1 MTIPATLSITAASV
15 GLLTA
20 LLALGMSSAPGQL
33 ELRWFA
39 VIAACASLFNLSN
52 VFVTLAFPFE
62 TVLVSSR
69 FCLFFGGL
77 HSAAW
82 FKYHAAQLRRSLST
96 FEHVFVAGVLV
107 LAFLALVPNV
117 ILASTLYTRE
127 VPWLY
132 VTYADPPPTRF
143 GLFAFAYQLAG
154 LVLLFT
160 RYVRHRRRAEF
171 LAPSIAIGSVI
182 AGVAHDGLVS
192 GGFIGGPYLL
202 DLALLVLVL
211 SVGDS
216 LTRSFVANAHA
227 LVVSSNELAVA
238 QEELVKRERLA
249 AIGELAAVVAH
260 EVRNPLAVVFNAVAS
275 LRKTTTP
282 SSDHAALMSILQ
294 EEAERLRDIVSDL
307 LEFARPR
314 PPMFALAALEDVV
327 RGAVDA
333 ACEGTAT
340 DPASVVVDLGPV
352 SSARCDERLL
362 RQALVNLVTNAFQ
375 APARKSPVHV
385 ALARCDDDIV
395 IVVRDDGAGVPA
407 ADHARVFTPFYSTRP
422 SGTGLGLAVVRS
434 AAEAHDGVVVL
445 TETPGGGATFTL
457 RIPFRS

>member
-1 MTIPATLSITAASV
+1 MTIPATLSITAALV
-15 GLLTA
+15 GLLAA

-39 VIAACASLFNLSN
+39 VIAACASHFNLSN
-52 VFVTLAFPFE
+52 LFVTLAFPFE

-69 FCLFFGGL
+69 FCPFFGGL

-82 FKYHAAQLRRSLST
+82 FRYHAAQLRRSLST
-96 FEHVFVAGVLV
+96 FEHVFVAAVLV

-127 VPWLY
+127 VPWLH

-154 LVLLFT
+154 LVLLST

-171 LAPSIAIGSVI
+171 LAPSIAIGAVI

-227 LVVSSNELAVA
+227 LVVSCYELAVA

-249 AIGELAAVVAH
+249 AVGELAAVVAH
-260 EVRNPLAVVFNAVAS
+260 EVRNPLAVVFNAVA
-275 LRKTTTP
+275 
-282 SSDHAALMSILQ
+282 ALKKQGAKRDPLLAIIQ

-314 PPMFALAALEDVV
+314 PAVFAPAAIEELV
-327 RGAVDA
+327 RGAFDA
-333 ACEGTAT
+333 ACSAFGARRHRRNRTRTGDLRRAPPSTRRRESRRERAPAPGPEGPRHRDGARGRQRHRRR
-340 DPASVVVDLGPV
+340 GPRRRRRRRGGGPRAGLHAV
-352 SSARCDERLL
+352 LFEEPQRHGTGARRRPDER
-362 RQALVNLVTNAFQ
+362 
-375 APARKSPVHV
+375 
-385 ALARCDDDIV
+385 
-395 IVVRDDGAGVPA
+395 
-407 ADHARVFTPFYSTRP
+407 
-422 SGTGLGLAVVRS
+422 
-434 AAEAHDGVVVL
+434 
-445 TETPGGGATFTL
+445 GG
-457 RIPFRS
+457 P